1 MRKFT
6 ILIAEDDDSEFAELQ
21 YGFACLSPEHHF
33 QRVKNGKLL
42 LQFLSGLIEY
52 KQKLPDLIMLKSEM
66 PEVNGI
72 ETLELI
78 KVNSYFSN
86 IPILFYTAS
95 VDKGQEEKCVSFNAV
110 SYVKKGKSVEEIK
123 SFAFR
128 IHNYITRSILTQRND
143 YCDDAVVDQVTF

>member
-6 ILIAEDDDSEFAELQ
+6 ILIAEDDDTEFAELQ
-21 YGFACLSPEHHF
+21 CGFAFLPLEHHI

-86 IPILFYTAS
+86 VPVMIYTTIL
-95 VDKGQEEKCVSFNAV
+95 DKGQEEKCNLLNAA
-110 SYVKKGKSVEEIK
+110 SYLRKGKSAEEVK
-123 SFAFR
+123 AFASR
-128 IHNYITRSILTQRND
+128 IHEYIITGILTHTYDSCRNATT
-143 YCDDAVVDQVTF
+143 DAVTF